1 MKDVISSARV
11 ILVGRNGRVR
21 RELRRLFVD
30 PEAQV
35 RRNPLNVGAWVDLIQ
50 RELNAGRLPAASA
63 SLAGAH
69 RIERRG
75 AVGYFLDEI
84 ATRAGP
90 VLRSAAGDPIGNL
103 PPVIEEIVRWKA
115 IIQCRGVHAGDAP
128 YFPYAEAAMS
138 WQWPIIWPII
148 AGSDFS
154 AVLELA
160 PGHGRNTERLRE
172 HAKIIHL
179 VDVNQSCIDACRAR
193 FGERKDGCR
202 FVYHVTDGSRLPDVA
217 DGSIT
222 FVYSWDSMVH
232 FDKLVVRAYMHEF
245 ARVLAPAGRAFLHMS
260 NYGSIKPDIDW
271 ATNFGARSNM
281 SMELMKAYAA
291 ETGLEVPF
299 LRPMTG
305 WDQPGTAEPLDFLT
319 VVSKP

>member
-1 MKDVISSARV
+1 MKNVIAIARTV
-11 ILVGRNGRVR
+11 IVGRNGRLR

-30 PEAQV
+30 PVAQI
-35 RRNPLNVGAWVDLIQ
+35 RRHPLNVGAWVDLIH
-50 RELNAGRLPAASA
+50 RELNAGRLPAQSARLAS
-63 SLAGAH
+63 AH

-75 AVGYFLDEI
+75 AVGHFLDEI
-84 ATRAGP
+84 AARAGA
-90 VLRSAAGDPIGNL
+90 VLRPAAADPTGNL
-103 PPVIEEIVRWKA
+103 PRVIEEIVRWKA
-115 IIQCRGVHAGDAP
+115 IIQCRSVHAGDAP
-128 YFPYAEAAMS
+128 YFPYAEGAMS

-154 AVLELA
+154 TVLELA

-172 HAKIIHL
+172 HAKTIHL

-202 FVYHVTDGSRLPDVA
+202 FFYHVTDGTRLHDVA

-232 FDKLVVRAYMHEF
+232 FDKLVVRGYMHEL
-245 ARVLAPAGRAFLHMS
+245 ARVLVPGGRAFLHMS

-281 SMELMKAYAA
+281 SMELLKAYAA
-291 ETGLEVPF
+291 EAGLDVPF

-305 WDQPGTAEPLDFLT
+305 WDQPGNPEPLDFLT
-319 VVSKP
+319 VVSKR